1 LDCETEKSEIAMAK
15 EHKGKSAPAPMK
27 ESMGRHGG
35 NRAGER
41 AREAEE
47 PKKSS
52 QSAGKDPHRGEKQER
67 T

>member
-1 LDCETEKSEIAMAK
+1 MAK

-35 NRAGER
+35 NRGGER
-41 AREAEE
+41 AREAEQ

-52 QSAGKDPHRGEKQER
+52 QSAGKDPHRGEPQER
-67 T
+67 S